1 MKLLMNIIIAK
12 KHRLRSITL
21 IILIIVFS
29 CGEKKSK
36 NENGNI
42 TDSPSMGGTFHY
54 SLDIKITL
62 DPHSVADTYS
72 ASVSNQIFE
81 GLIEFDINTQ
91 PIPALAESWI
101 ISADRLKY
109 TLFLRKGV
117 EFHDGKVFNSR
128 DVVYSLE
135 RVISS
140 NTIGGMAAF
149 DFLKKIK
156 GAVEL
161 KEGKADK
168 LSGVEIIDSLTVIIT
183 LTEPYPLFL
192 MVLAMGPLKIISAGT
207 EIKSEGNNR
216 WKNVNG
222 TGPFKYGGYDENEN
236 LTLLANEEYY
246 KGRPYLDSLIYMAD
260 FNQDDDY
267 PFEAFLKGE
276 RDMIGM
282 PSGTD
287 AISKIEGKYPMIVRP
302 ELSMEFIGINSQI
315 APLNFQEVRRALY
328 IGLTGGKHGAVWGK
342 WDIAAEGIVPIGMTG
357 YIPRRREDP
366 EETVEDIA
374 AKFRKSHE
382 GESWDVHFWST
393 DTINTAKLTVI
404 LAQFNTKLNIHK
416 VSWEELTKRLIE
428 RRADLWDLVWVA
440 DMPDASSFIRSLFYS
455 KSASNEFNYS
465 NPTVDRLIEESERE
479 LDPEVRGQLIRQI
492 EDIILID
499 LPMIPIANYVNVYA
513 LQPYVRGLQLSTLD
527 ISSVKFKN
535 VWLTK

>member
-12 KHRLRSITL
+12 KHRLRFITL
-21 IILIIVFS
+21 IISIIVFS
-29 CGEKKSK
+29 CGEKKSN

-42 TDSPSMGGTFHY
+42 TDSPSIGGTFHY
-54 SLDIKITL
+54 SLDTRIIL

-101 ISADRLKY
+101 ISDDRRTY

-117 EFHDGKVFNSR
+117 KFHDGKIFNSQ

-135 RVISS
+135 RVVSS
-140 NTIGGMAAF
+140 NSLGGMAAF

-156 GAVEL
+156 GAIEF
-161 KEGKADK
+161 KEGKTDK
-168 LSGVEIIDSLTVIIT
+168 LSGVEAVDSLTLKIT

-192 MVLAMGPLKIISAGT
+192 MVLAMDQMKILSEGT
-207 EIKSEGNNR
+207 EIKSEGANL
-216 WKNVNG
+216 WYNVIG

-236 LTLLANEEYY
+236 LTLVANEKYH
-246 KGRPYLDSLIYMAD
+246 KGRPYLDSLIYMSD
-260 FNQDDDY
+260 FNQDYDF

-276 RDMIGM
+276 RDMIGV

-287 AISKIEGKYPMIVRP
+287 ANSKVEGKYPLIVRP

-328 IGLTGGKHGAVWGK
+328 IGMTGGKHGAVWGR

-366 EETVEDIA
+366 EETVGDIA

-382 GESWDVHFWST
+382 GENWNIHFWST
-393 DTINTAKLTVI
+393 DTTNTAILTAI
-404 LAQFNTKLNIHK
+404 LAQFNTKLSLHE
-416 VSWEELTKRLIE
+416 VSWEDLTKRLME
-428 RRADLWDLVWVA
+428 RKADLWDLVWVA

-492 EDIILID
+492 EDIILVD
-499 LPMIPIANYVNVYA
+499 LPMIPIANYVSVYV
-513 LQPYVRGLQLSTLD
+513 LQPYVRGLQLSPLD